1 MCDVVSV
8 FVISIICVLMLVN
21 RDILSSIYVIFHV
34 FACFV
39 AVFCTYILK
48 GNVLFQFY
56 ILN

>member
-1 MCDVVSV
+1 ML
-8 FVISIICVLMLVN
+8 FLISIICVLMLVN